1 MRLHRAA
8 PIVEPASSNGDEM
21 AKGDGMARG
30 NGMDLSSA
38 RPNRPGALA
47 HAAAALLLGVAC
59 ATTQPDLPRLPSVSP
74 EATGEVRPGK
84 FVWGDLVSQDVAASK
99 AFYGALF
106 GWTFSGKSRYTTV
119 FNQGVPIAG
128 IVKARDPNR
137 GTEWIGNLSVADVDR
152 AASTIGRYGGTV
164 ETGPVDAPDRGRIA
178 LVSYEGN
185 AAVLLVR
192 ATGGDPPDAH
202 PVIGGWL
209 WWELWAHNVD
219 RAANLLVEIAG
230 YQPETVE
237 RRGEPYRVLGDVNA
251 RRLGIVQAPP
261 EVRPTWLPYF
271 RVADTAATVDQAV
284 ALGARLI
291 EQKDRA
297 AILVDPNR
305 AEFAIGTWALET
317 DRIMK
322 DAQ

>member
-1 MRLHRAA
+1 
-8 PIVEPASSNGDEM
+8 
-21 AKGDGMARG
+21 
-30 NGMDLSSA
+30 
-38 RPNRPGALA
+38 
-47 HAAAALLLGVAC
+47 LLGVAC
-59 ATTQPDLPRLPSVSP
+59 ATTQPDLPRLPPVSP
-74 EATGEVRPGK
+74 EVTGEVRPGK

-106 GWTFSGKSRYTTV
+106 GWTFSDEGRYSTV
-119 FNQGVPIAG
+119 FNRGVAIAG
-128 IVKARDPNR
+128 MVKARDPKR
-137 GTEWIGNLSVADVDR
+137 GTEWIANLSVADVDR
-152 AASTIGRYGGTV
+152 ASSKLVEHGGQI
-164 ETGPVDAPDRGRIA
+164 ETGPIDAPDRGRIA

-185 AAVLLVR
+185 AAMLLVR

-202 PVIGGWL
+202 PAIGGWL
-209 WWELWAHNVD
+209 WWELWAHDVD
-219 RAANLLVEIAG
+219 RAANVLVEIAG

-237 RRGEPYRVLGDVNA
+237 LRGAPYRVLGDANA

-261 EVRPTWLPYF
+261 EVKPTWLPYF

-291 EQKDRA
+291 EQNDRA

-305 AEFAIGTWALET
+305 AEFAIGTWTLET

>member
-1 MRLHRAA
+1 
-8 PIVEPASSNGDEM
+8 
-21 AKGDGMARG
+21 
-30 NGMDLSSA
+30 MDLSSA

-47 HAAAALLLGVAC
+47 YAAAVLLLGVAC
-59 ATTQPDLPRLPSVSP
+59 ATTQPDLPRLPPVSP
-74 EATGEVRPGK
+74 DVTGEIRPGK

-99 AFYGALF
+99 AFYGKLF
-106 GWTFSGKSRYTTV
+106 GWKFSGRGRYTTV
-119 FNQGVPIAG
+119 LNQGVPIAG

-137 GTEWIGNLSVADVDR
+137 GTEWIGNLSVADVDL
-152 AASTIGRYGGTV
+152 AASTVSRHGGTI

-178 LVSYEGN
+178 LVSHAGN

-209 WWELWAHNVD
+209 WWELWVHNVD
-219 RAANLLVEIAG
+219 GAADLLVEIAG
-230 YQPETVE
+230 YQPEISE
-237 RRGEPYRVLGDVNA
+237 LRGEPYRVLGDANA

-271 RVADTAATVDQAV
+271 RVADTEATVDQAV

-291 EQKDRA
+291 EQNDRA

-322 DAQ
+322 EPQ